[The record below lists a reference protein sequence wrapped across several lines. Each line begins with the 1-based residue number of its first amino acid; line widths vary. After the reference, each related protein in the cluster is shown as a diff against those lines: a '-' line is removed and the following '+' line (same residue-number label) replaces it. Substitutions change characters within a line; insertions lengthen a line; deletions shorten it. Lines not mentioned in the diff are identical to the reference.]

1 MFGTLNFDV
10 DTLAS
15 KNISETRRLGS
26 PVAGARCNSTSN
38 TFGFF
43 LNVFR
48 MYVFVVEY
56 VESLLKD
63 TFSSARM

>member
-1 MFGTLNFDV
+1 MSTLWHLKIFRKLED
-10 DTLAS
+10 
-15 KNISETRRLGS
+15 LGHQLQEHDATAL
-26 PVAGARCNSTSN
+26 PNTSN
-38 TFGFF
+38 TFGIF